1 MTEFAEQ
8 AKRLQKPSRTQ
19 RLKAKAETVKYRAG
33 HERAEKAKVRRR
45 DKGCRFPLCGCR
57 KLGLTIKARQEVAHN
72 VGSGKGM
79 GGNPIGDR
87 SMADVMVQLCGQRH
101 IDGVVAFHKGTLR
114 TRFLTAAKYDGHVAW
129 YLDADV
135 AYRRFGNLGI
145 VAVPPAKIVTWD
157 DGWRGVCLATETS
170 TGAVAMFTPWQRVV
184 LEQLA
189 EMDL

>member
-1 MTEFAEQ
+1 MTDFAEQ

-19 RLKAKAETVKYRAG
+19 RLKAKVATVKYRAG

-57 KLGLTIKARQEVAHN
+57 KLGLAIKARREVAHD
-72 VGSGKGM
+72 VGNHKGM

-87 SMADVMVQLCGQRH
+87 SVANSMIQLCGHRH
-101 IDGVVAFHKGTLR
+101 ADAPISFHKGTLR
-114 TRFLTAAKYDGHVAW
+114 ARFTTDMKYDGPVEWCVASDTLCRLFRHLAKMTLPHRTW
-129 YLDADV
+129 PD
-135 AYRRFGNLGI
+135 GWTG
-145 VAVPPAKIVTWD
+145 VAVAHETAV
-157 DGWRGVCLATETS
+157 GQVGLLAS
-170 TGAVAMFTPWQRVV
+170 WQRAV